1 MKAASCVAFYAARF
15 PFKHRLKLLPT
26 YVERVLFCFV
36 LFLQRKGKAKGKEK
50 REKKN
55 PEKRMGGLSFS
66 GVMTDRL
73 QSQHQGE

>member
-50 REKKN
+50 REKKIQRK
-55 PEKRMGGLSFS
+55 EWGDLA
-66 GVMTDRL
+66 
-73 QSQHQGE
+73 SQE

>member
-36 LFLQRKGKAKGKEK
+36 LFLQRRGKAKGKEK
-50 REKKN
+50 REKS
-55 PEKRMGGLSFS
+55 PEKRMEGLSFS
-66 GVMTDRL
+66 GVKTDRL